1 MNRISRGCLALA
13 ISAALLAPAAY
24 AAHPEMATMNLV
36 QNIGT
41 IDPAKITD
49 YTEYMAAV
57 NLYDGLTNVG
67 ANGEIL
73 PRLAESWKTSDDGKT
88 VTFAL
93 KKNAKFQDG
102 TPVEA
107 KDVVWSVKRLL
118 TLNLGPSNFFSGT
131 INADS
136 VSAPDAHT
144 VQFKLLKPSSTFL
157 STTPLLFVLNST
169 LAQKNQDKGGW
180 AESFVSGHAIGSGP
194 YSLANWQR
202 GSSMVL
208 QRFNDYEGGFPAHPL
223 DKVRLLITSD
233 ESTVKA
239 LANKGEL
246 QITSVYQSEETL
258 NALAKLPNYKIET
271 IQTGTEYYLKLNHQ
285 RAPTDDIN
293 IRKAIA
299 AAVDYDTINTQLHPG
314 TPASGPLP
322 AIFKGAHLDSLQ
334 PPKMDLKQAA
344 AFIAKSKYAGQKN
357 IPLVLGYVSGT
368 EFEEEVALLLQ
379 SSLETIGFKVTL
391 EPDPWSRVTEI
402 AGKPATT
409 PNVNQ
414 IFFGPTYPSPDSVF
428 YNQYSSK
435 SAGGWASMSW
445 INDKNVD
452 KMINDARSELNEG
465 KRNAIYQQLQQY
477 LVDDQSDVYVQ
488 STQYRIAI
496 DKCISPVQY
505 VPMQSFYFNFSS
517 YHWTCE

>member
-1 MNRISRGCLALA
+1 MNRLTRGCLALA
-13 ISAALLAPAAY
+13 IGAALLMPAAY

-41 IDPAKITD
+41 IDPAKMTD
-49 YTEYMAAV
+49 YTEYMAVV

-67 ANGEIL
+67 PNGEIL
-73 PRLAESWKTSDDGKT
+73 PRLAESWTISDDGK
-88 VTFAL
+88 VITFSL
-93 KKNAKFQDG
+93 KKNATFQDG
-102 TPVEA
+102 TPVTA

-118 TLNLGPSNFFSGT
+118 AMNLGPSHFFSGT
-131 INADS
+131 ITADS
-136 VSAPDAHT
+136 VTAPDAGT
-144 VQFKLLKPSSTFL
+144 VRFTLNKPSSTFL
-157 STTPLLFVLNST
+157 STTPLLFILNSA
-169 LAQKNQDKGGW
+169 LAEKNQDKGGW
-180 AESFVSGHAIGSGP
+180 AESYVSDHAIGSGP
-194 YSLANWQR
+194 YKLAGWQR
-202 GSSMVL
+202 GSSMML
-208 QRFNDYEGGFPAHPL
+208 ERFAGYQGGFPQHPL
-223 DKVRLLITSD
+223 EKVRLLTTSD

-246 QITSVYQSEETL
+246 QLTSVYQSEETL
-258 NALAKLPNYKIET
+258 SALAKLPRYQ
-271 IQTGTEYYLKLNHQ
+271 IQNMSTGTGYYLKLNHQ

-314 TPASGPLP
+314 DPASGPLP
-322 AIFKGAHLDSLQ
+322 RVFKGAYLDTLT
-334 PPKMDLKQAA
+334 PPKMDLAKAA
-344 AFIAKSKYAGQKN
+344 EYVAKSRYAGQKN

-368 EFEEEVALLLQ
+368 QFEEEVALLLQ
-379 SSLETIGFKVTL
+379 ASLESIGFKVTL
-391 EPDPWSRVTEI
+391 EADPWSRVTEI

-445 INDKNVD
+445 INDGNVD
-452 KMINDARSELNEG
+452 KMIDDARAELDEG
-465 KRNAIYQQLQQY
+465 KRNAIYQRLQQY
-477 LVDDQSDVYVQ
+477 LVDDQSDVYLQ
-488 STQYRIAI
+488 MTRYRFAI
-496 DKCISPVQY
+496 DKCLSPVPY
-505 VPMQSFYFNFSS
+505 VPMQSFYFDFSR